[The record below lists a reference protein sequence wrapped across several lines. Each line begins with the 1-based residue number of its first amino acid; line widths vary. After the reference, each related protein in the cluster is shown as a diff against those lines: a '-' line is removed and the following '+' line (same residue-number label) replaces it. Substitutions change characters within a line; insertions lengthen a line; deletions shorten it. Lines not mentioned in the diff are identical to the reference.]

1 MRIMKNGF
9 LAFALAAQLSF
20 SVSADH
26 APAST
31 ATSPALAPPNYIVG
45 AGDVLEISVWKEDGL
60 TKQALVRPDGGITFP
75 LIGELQAGGLTVNQI
90 KAEIAE
96 RLSDFFAEPE
106 VSVSLTN
113 LNHKI
118 YVVGRVNKPGEFI
131 TPNPVSVMQALSM
144 AGGLTPFADDDD
156 IRIIR
161 QIAGKE
167 VALPFDYDEVASGNS
182 LEQDI
187 LLQRGDVVVVP

>member
-1 MRIMKNGF
+1 MKNGF

>member
-1 MRIMKNGF
+1 MKNGF
-9 LAFALAAQLSF
+9 LAFALVAQLVS
-20 SVSADH
+20 SVSADPSSASLVNPS
-26 APAST
+26 APV
-31 ATSPALAPPNYIVG
+31 PPDYVVG

-60 TKQALVRPDGGITFP
+60 TKQTLVRPDGGITFP

-90 KAEIAE
+90 KAEIAKK
-96 RLSDFFAEPE
+96 LSEFFAEPE
-106 VSVSLTN
+106 VSVSLIN

-131 TPNPVSVMQALSM
+131 TPNRVSVMQALSM

-161 QIAGKE
+161 QVGGKE
-167 VALPFDYDEVASGNS
+167 VALPFDYDEVASGNA

>member
-1 MRIMKNGF
+1 MKNGF
-9 LAFALAAQLSF
+9 LAFALILHFAF
-20 SVSADH
+20 SVSAAQ
-26 APAST
+26 APASLS
-31 ATSPALAPPNYIVG
+31 ADSSASVPPDYIVG

-60 TKQALVRPDGGITFP
+60 TKQTLVRPDGGITFP
-75 LIGELQAGGLTVNQI
+75 LIGELAAGGLTVRQI
-90 KAEIAE
+90 KSEIAK
-96 RLSDFFAEPE
+96 RLSEFFAEPE
-106 VSVSLTN
+106 VSVAVIN

-131 TPNPVSVMQALSM
+131 TPNQVSVMQALSM

-156 IRIIR
+156 IKIIR
-161 QIAGKE
+161 RIGEKE
-167 VALPFDYDEVASGNS
+167 VALPFDYDEVANGNA